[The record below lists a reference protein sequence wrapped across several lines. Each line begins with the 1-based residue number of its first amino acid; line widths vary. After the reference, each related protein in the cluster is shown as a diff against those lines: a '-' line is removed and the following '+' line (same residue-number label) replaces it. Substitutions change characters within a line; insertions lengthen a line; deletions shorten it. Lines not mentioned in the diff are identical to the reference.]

1 MGGGGGMCVCLPA
14 ENFLVLYS
22 LSIELFYVTPAEII
36 LTLF

>member
-1 MGGGGGMCVCLPA
+1 MGGGGERDVWLPA